1 MRRFQPQLKRLFSQ
15 IKLFISPKKDEAFL
29 KFLENIEV
37 LVAKVL
43 SLAMVGVTLFAVFEL
58 IVFIVQ
64 NLSFELRN
72 LSIES
77 NFTFKS
83 TLFEIFGLF
92 LNILIAL
99 EILENITA
107 YLKKHVFQ
115 VELVIAT
122 SLIAVARKIIIFDIE
137 KKTGVDLIGLALAIF
152 ALSISYLIIRSQ
164 KDK

>member
-1 MRRFQPQLKRLFSQ
+1 LFSQ
-15 IKLFISPKKDEAFL
+15 IKLFLSPKKDENFL
-29 KFLENIEV
+29 KFIESIEIF
-37 LVAKVL
+37 VAKVL

-58 IVFIVQ
+58 IIFILQ
-64 NLSFELRN
+64 NLSFEIKS
-72 LSIES
+72 LSRES
-77 NFTFKS
+77 NLNFKE

-137 KKTGVDLIGLALAIF
+137 KKTGFDLIGLALAIF
-152 ALSISYLIIRSQ
+152 SLSISYLIIRSQ

>member
-1 MRRFQPQLKRLFSQ
+1 MRRFKQRIKRFL
-15 IKLFISPKKDEAFL
+15 SPKKDEGFL
-29 KFLENIEV
+29 QFIEGIEII
-37 LVAKVL
+37 VAKIL
-43 SLAMVGVTLFAVFEL
+43 SLAMVVVIIFAVFEL
-58 IVFIVQ
+58 IVFIIQ
-64 NLSFELRN
+64 HLSFEFKS
-72 LSIES
+72 LSLQS
-77 NFTFKS
+77 NVRFKS

-122 SLIAVARKIIIFDIE
+122 SLIAVARKIIIFDLE